1 MVCCSLFF
9 SFLFLGL
16 TCLLQLEFLRES
28 YAVYTPLRWCT
39 YMYIIIKCR
48 GHILLIAVRHSHKH
62 TCITKRQS
70 AALIIVLLRES
81 VFILPPQGQK
91 KEGRADKLWLRCNQ
105 FAVTEEFSFS
115 WLGLVQGFWLP
126 SSSPSSPT
134 SPLFGTVT
142 SPRLTPLIKDPL
154 V

>member
-70 AALIIVLLRES
+70 AALIIVLPERKCFYFAPHKDKKKKGELINSDCAVISLQWQRSSVSVDSAWFRVSDCRPLLPLRLQ
-81 VFILPPQGQK
+81 V
-91 KEGRADKLWLRCNQ
+91 RCS
-105 FAVTEEFSFS
+105 AP
-115 WLGLVQGFWLP
+115 WRHLDLHP
-126 SSSPSSPT
+126 
-134 SPLFGTVT
+134 
-142 SPRLTPLIKDPL
+142 
-154 V
+154 